1 MRLANFDFPDDESLN
16 EIVCK
21 RKLENTWLAQHKHFV
36 KELQTCWQLMSSF
49 DSWEKSFEI
58 LYWFYSHQLTRRTSQ
73 CALAFTF

>member
-49 DSWEKSFEI
+49 DSWEK
-58 LYWFYSHQLTRRTSQ
+58 
-73 CALAFTF
+73 